1 VDFSVPEN
9 DLREF
14 LSNPLFTP
22 YPAISQSL
30 LLLRR
35 KLKMPVFLDVI
46 VFNYED
52 RVASPRRASDV
63 RPNVLR
69 AAILEGWNV
78 RYGMRVRDFE
88 EILVPQA

>member
-1 VDFSVPEN
+1 
-9 DLREF
+9 
-14 LSNPLFTP
+14 
-22 YPAISQSL
+22 
-30 LLLRR
+30 
-35 KLKMPVFLDVI
+35 MPVFLDVI